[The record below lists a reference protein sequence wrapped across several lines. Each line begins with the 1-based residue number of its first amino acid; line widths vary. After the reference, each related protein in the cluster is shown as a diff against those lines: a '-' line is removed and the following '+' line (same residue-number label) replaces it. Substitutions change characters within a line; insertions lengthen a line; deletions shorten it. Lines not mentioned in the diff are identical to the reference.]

1 MATLPGSLLPG
12 SIVQE
17 PTNYRRSPEISEFER
32 VTYPFDTR
40 DSAASASGAKADTQ
54 PVDELRLPR
63 AGSYLPT
70 FVGDWYHRI
79 HLIPARIDLGNVISP
94 VERRLEVWNAHLDAH
109 TLNAIEATATDG
121 LTLSGQPEPPLA
133 FGPLQTRLYRFTAS
147 SRGAPLIDAR
157 YTFRFASGLAAVL
170 PVTGR
175 RVVVFGIRPNWADG
189 ITERLEWLTEVLEA
203 HDGTEQR
210 IRLRQMPRRGFE
222 YGFLLEGQD
231 ARVLDHLLFAWGGRT
246 YCLPVW
252 TDIAYL
258 PDEVKAGAMELQVQD
273 AANSDYHPGGMAVLW
288 RSVLDNE
295 AVQVLAVEGNTLT
308 LNLALGRSWPAG
320 TQVFPARLARLEGQ
334 TAVRRITDTLAE
346 GRCRFTVED
355 LTAPV
360 GAEAGLAY
368 QGYQIFDWPP
378 NRSEDV
384 EDNWQRKLTVLDHQT
399 GARGF
404 EDESGIPQIGRRLS
418 WLLPDRVQVSRFRAW
433 LAMRAGRANPAWL
446 PTFESDLVVTRPV
459 ATADSGIT
467 VRNVGYSR
475 FVAAHPQRRDLVLRT
490 TAGVFY
496 RRVTGGD
503 ELSADEELISLDAPL
518 GVTVAPAQ
526 FLQIS
531 WLELARLDQDA
542 VELFWETDQIARLQ
556 LSTRTLPS

>member
-1 MATLPGSLLPG
+1 LTRGTAPPWCRAQR
-12 SIVQE
+12 SI
-17 PTNYRRSPEISEFER
+17 
-32 VTYPFDTR
+32 
-40 DSAASASGAKADTQ
+40 
-54 PVDELRLPR
+54 
-63 AGSYLPT
+63 PT
-70 FVGDWYHRI
+70 FVGDWYHRV
-79 HLIPARIDLGNVISP
+79 HLIPSRIDLGNVISP

-109 TLNAIEATATDG
+109 TLNAIDAAATDG
-121 LTLSGQPEPPLA
+121 LTLSGPPEPPLT

-157 YTFRFASGLAAVL
+157 YTFRFAGGLEAVL

-175 RVVVFGIRPNWADG
+175 RVVVFGIRPNWTEG

-203 HDGTEQR
+203 HDGSEQR

-231 ARVLDHLLFAWGGRT
+231 ARVLDHLLFAWSGRT

-252 TDIAYL
+252 TDIVHL
-258 PDEVKAGAMELQVQD
+258 DEEVQAGATVLQVQD
-273 AANSDYHPGGMAVLW
+273 ATNSDYHPGGMAVLW

-295 AVQVLAVEGNTLT
+295 AVQILAIDGNTLT

-320 TQVFPARLARLEGQ
+320 TKVFPARLARLEGQ
-334 TAVRRITDTLAE
+334 TSVRRVTDTLAE

-355 LTAPV
+355 LTARA
-360 GAEAGLAY
+360 GAEPGPTY
-368 QGYQIFDWPP
+368 QGYRIFDWPP
-378 NRSEDV
+378 DRSEDV
-384 EDNWQRKLTVLDHQT
+384 EDSWQRKLTVLDHGT
-399 GARGF
+399 GVRGY
-404 EDESGIPQIGRRLS
+404 EDESGQAQIGRRLT
-418 WLLPDRVQVSRFRAW
+418 WLLPDRPQVGRFRAW
-433 LAMRAGRANPAWL
+433 LAARAGRANPAWL
-446 PTFESDLVVTRPV
+446 PTFQSDLVVTRPV

-503 ELSADEELISLDAPL
+503 ELSDGEELISLDTPL

-526 FLQIS
+526 FLQTS